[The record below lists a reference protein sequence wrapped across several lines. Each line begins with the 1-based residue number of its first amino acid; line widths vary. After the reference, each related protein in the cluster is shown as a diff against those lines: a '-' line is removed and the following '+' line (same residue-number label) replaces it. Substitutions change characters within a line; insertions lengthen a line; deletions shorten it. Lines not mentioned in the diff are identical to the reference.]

1 MRRCFDP
8 NGPTPVRSG
17 FVFRGLL
24 VVAVLG
30 LCVACDPVD
39 RRPGVWLTG
48 ELAPKPQ
55 NWAFT
60 DSHQE
65 VFVETATWYGIP
77 HSVTTVVA
85 VADGRL
91 YVPSI
96 YEQPSEFPGTKF
108 WNGNIAR
115 NPDVRLKIG
124 DSVYELRAEQVTDE
138 DEFQRGFEALAD
150 KYGFWK
156 QGLLDPDARPEFVI
170 IRMGSREDQPEENH
184 VSETTEL
191 NDSRTSL
198 NALEQTA
205 SHGPINHL
213 PVWSGVQA
221 AHVEPGIG
229 LLLAE
234 AEATFADIESNH
246 TPSWEGLMEPLERVE
261 HRLGRVVGLVTH
273 LLSVKYDD
281 ELQAAYDAVRP
292 EYVTLI
298 NRMSQSRAVYQG
310 MLDLR
315 DGDQWSGLNQSR
327 RRILTES
334 IRAMERSGVHL
345 EGEAKARYQ
354 EIQERLSKLSN
365 DFSTNLVK
373 EEKGSRIRVSNPAR
387 VAGVPAAVLS
397 LALDTAKEDGIQIA
411 TEEAGPWHFVVS
423 GMNYVAIIQHAEDR
437 GLREEFYRA
446 FRARGTSEGF
456 DNRPLLAEILEL
468 RQEQS
473 ALVGFATY
481 AARSIDAK
489 MAPSTESVWQ
499 LFDELESAARPA
511 AVDELAMLVAY
522 MREQGA
528 EEAEDPKPWDTTYWL
543 EKLREAMYSYDSERL
558 REYFQMPLVFDGL
571 FSLVAKLYAVD
582 IRRVDPA
589 GVPVWDDNVEFFE
602 VRRQGD
608 VIAAFF
614 VDPYARPG
622 EKRGGAWMN
631 TIVDRSR
638 LLASAGQSSSLPVA
652 LFVMNARP
660 PVDGNPALMSLGE
673 VRTLFHE
680 FGHATQHMFTA
691 IEEGGASGMN
701 LVEWDAVE
709 LASQFNEYWM
719 EHKPFLR
726 NLTSHF
732 ETGEPLDEETLDHII
747 DSRNFMVANGTLR
760 QLLFGK
766 TDMTL
771 HERYGLPGANDGAT
785 PFEIERE
792 IARATI
798 ITPMLEDESMLPAF
812 GHTFSGGYAAGY
824 YSYKWAEVL
833 AADAFAAFKE
843 VGLDNDEAVRVVAER
858 FRDTVLGLGGSL
870 PAEEVYRRFRGRDA
884 TPEALLV
891 DQGLRAP
898 GPAG

>member
-1 MRRCFDP
+1 MMARYF
-8 NGPTPVRSG
+8 GPHGPAPLLSG
-17 FVFRGLL
+17 IVVGAFKGLL
-24 VVAVLG
+24 VVVVLVLG
-30 LCVACDPVD
+30 VACDPVD

-48 ELAPKPQ
+48 EVAPTPE

-60 DSHQE
+60 SDHQE
-65 VFVETATWYGIP
+65 VFVETATWYGVP

-85 VADGRL
+85 VARGRL

-96 YEQPSEFPGTKF
+96 YEQPIEFPGTKL
-108 WNGNIAR
+108 WNKNIAR
-115 NPDVRLKIG
+115 NPEVRLKIG
-124 DSVYELRAEQVTDE
+124 EAVYELRAEQVTDE
-138 DEFQRGFEALAD
+138 AEFRRGFEALAD
-150 KYGFWK
+150 KYEFWK
-156 QGLLDPDARPEFVI
+156 QGLQDPDARPEFVI
-170 IRMGSREDQPEENH
+170 IAMVPREDQPKENH

-198 NALEQTA
+198 NALEQTT

-213 PVWSGVQA
+213 PVWSAVQVR
-221 AHVEPGIG
+221 HVEPGIG

-234 AEATFADIESNH
+234 AEATFSDIESNY
-246 TPSWEGLMEPLERVE
+246 TPSWEGLMEPLERLE

-273 LLSVKYDD
+273 LLSVKYND

-298 NRMSQSRAVYQG
+298 NRMSQSGAVYQG
-310 MLDLR
+310 MLELR
-315 DGDQWSGLNQSR
+315 DGDQWSGLDQSR

-334 IRAMERSGVHL
+334 IRAMERAGVHL
-345 EGEAKARYQ
+345 EGEPKARYQ

-373 EEKGSRIRVSNPAR
+373 EEKGSRVRVSKPTR

-397 LALDTAKEDGIQIA
+397 LAVKTAKEDGIQNA
-411 TEEAGPWHFVVS
+411 TEEDGPWHFVVS
-423 GMNYVAIIQHAEDR
+423 GMNYVAIIQHADDR

-446 FRARGTSEGF
+446 FRTRGTSQGF
-456 DNRPLLAEILEL
+456 DNRPLLVEILEL

-489 MAPSTESVWQ
+489 MAPSTESVWE
-499 LFDELESAARPA
+499 LFGELESAARPV
-511 AVDELAMLVAY
+511 AVAELAMLVDY
-522 MREQGA
+522 MRAQGA
-528 EEAEDPKPWDTTYWL
+528 QEAEDPKPWDTTYWL
-543 EKLREAMYSYDSERL
+543 EKLREALYAYDSELL

-571 FSLVAKLYAVD
+571 FSLVAKLYGVD
-582 IRRVDPA
+582 IQRVDP

-602 VRRQGD
+602 VRRQSK
-608 VIAAFF
+608 VIAGFF
-614 VDPYARPG
+614 VDPYARAG

-638 LLASAGQSSSLPVA
+638 LLASPGQSSSLPVA

-747 DSRNFMVANGTLR
+747 DSRNFMVGNATLR

-771 HERYGLPGANDGAT
+771 HERYGLPGASDGAT

-792 IARATI
+792 IASPTS
-798 ITPMLEDESMLPAF
+798 LN
-812 GHTFSGGYAAGY
+812 AAKA
-824 YSYKWAEVL
+824 S
-833 AADAFAAFKE
+833 AASTSAH
-843 VGLDNDEAVRVVAER
+843 L
-858 FRDTVLGLGGSL
+858 
-870 PAEEVYRRFRGRDA
+870 
-884 TPEALLV
+884 
-891 DQGLRAP
+891 
-898 GPAG
+898 

>member
-1 MRRCFDP
+1 
-8 NGPTPVRSG
+8 
-17 FVFRGLL
+17 
-24 VVAVLG
+24 
-30 LCVACDPVD
+30 
-39 RRPGVWLTG
+39 
-48 ELAPKPQ
+48 
-55 NWAFT
+55 
-60 DSHQE
+60 
-65 VFVETATWYGIP
+65 
-77 HSVTTVVA
+77 
-85 VADGRL
+85 
-91 YVPSI
+91 
-96 YEQPSEFPGTKF
+96 
-108 WNGNIAR
+108 
-115 NPDVRLKIG
+115 
-124 DSVYELRAEQVTDE
+124 
-138 DEFQRGFEALAD
+138 
-150 KYGFWK
+150 
-156 QGLLDPDARPEFVI
+156 
-170 IRMGSREDQPEENH
+170 
-184 VSETTEL
+184 
-191 NDSRTSL
+191 
-198 NALEQTA
+198 
-205 SHGPINHL
+205 
-213 PVWSGVQA
+213 
-221 AHVEPGIG
+221 
-229 LLLAE
+229 
-234 AEATFADIESNH
+234 
-246 TPSWEGLMEPLERVE
+246 
-261 HRLGRVVGLVTH
+261 
-273 LLSVKYDD
+273 
-281 ELQAAYDAVRP
+281 
-292 EYVTLI
+292 
-298 NRMSQSRAVYQG
+298 
-310 MLDLR
+310 
-315 DGDQWSGLNQSR
+315 
-327 RRILTES
+327 
-334 IRAMERSGVHL
+334 
-345 EGEAKARYQ
+345 
-354 EIQERLSKLSN
+354 
-365 DFSTNLVK
+365 
-373 EEKGSRIRVSNPAR
+373 
-387 VAGVPAAVLS
+387 
-397 LALDTAKEDGIQIA
+397 
-411 TEEAGPWHFVVS
+411 
-423 GMNYVAIIQHAEDR
+423 
-437 GLREEFYRA
+437 
-446 FRARGTSEGF
+446 
-456 DNRPLLAEILEL
+456 
-468 RQEQS
+468 
-473 ALVGFATY
+473 TY

-582 IRRVDPA
+582 IQRVDPA